1 MKRRNR
7 DRINCFALIGEHFV
21 SFSGG
26 GEGPAFFV
34 DITERKG
41 VEIPAGMCYYIPVCH
56 SGQYIPR
63 LERWREED
71 LNMIHSV
78 LMGIIQGIA
87 EFLPISSSGHLVLF
101 ETFFGMKETDSMLFT
116 VLLHFGTLISVCIYY
131 WKDVWE
137 MIREFF
143 QWIASLIKRDTKD
156 LGRPTPARRMIILIV
171 VATLPLFVIV
181 PIKEWMER
189 TFSQSISVS
198 IALLV
203 TGCLLY
209 FSDRMA
215 KGHKNV
221 KSATVVDALI
231 VGAAQA
237 VGTIPG
243 ISRSGITIS
252 TGLFRGFDRKFA
264 VRFSFL
270 MSLPAV
276 LGANVLEIGEAVAQK
291 VDPGMLP
298 VYLLGVAVSAAVG
311 YFAIRLVNMLSDK
324 GKFGM
329 FAYYC
334 WVVGLGSLIAG
345 LIVPL
350 FNK

>member
-1 MKRRNR
+1 MEGRR
-7 DRINCFALIGEHFV
+7 
-21 SFSGG
+21 
-26 GEGPAFFV
+26 
-34 DITERKG
+34 
-41 VEIPAGMCYYIPVCH
+41 
-56 SGQYIPR
+56 
-63 LERWREED
+63 
-71 LNMIHSV
+71 LNILYSI
-78 LMGIIQGIA
+78 LLGIIQGVA

-101 ETFFGMKETDSMLFT
+101 QTFFAFKDTDSMLFN
-116 VLLHFGTLISVCIYY
+116 VLLHLGTLVSVCIYY
-131 WKDVWE
+131 RRDIWE

-143 QWIASLIKRDTKD
+143 QWIAALIHRDGKEA
-156 LGRPTPARRMIILIV
+156 GRPTPARRMIVLII
-171 VATLPLFVIV
+171 VATLPLFVVV
-181 PIKEWMER
+181 PVKKWMEA
-189 TFSQSISVS
+189 TLSTNMTVSV
-198 IALLV
+198 ALLI

-215 KGHKNV
+215 TGHKNA
-221 KSATVVDALI
+221 KTATVVDALV

-252 TGLFRGFDRKFA
+252 AGLFRGFDRKFA

-276 LGANVLEIGEAVAQK
+276 LGANVLEIGDAMAQGI
-291 VDPGMLP
+291 DPKALP
-298 VYLLGVAVSAAVG
+298 VYLIGVAVAAVVG
-311 YFAIRLVNMLSDK
+311 YLSIRLVSLLSDK

-345 LIVPL
+345 IIVPL
-350 FNK
+350 FSK